1 MLVSG
6 GGGEVVVFHI
16 NFSLHS
22 RIEIVFFE
30 HFLKLVIFKA
40 SERESVLV
48 NLYTGNVSR
57 QKT

>member
-6 GGGEVVVFHI
+6 GGGEVAVFHI
-16 NFSLHS
+16 NFCLPSK
-22 RIEIVFFE
+22 IEIFFFK

-40 SERESVLV
+40 SERESALV
-48 NLYTGNVSR
+48 NLYARNVSR